1 MKLPSPHLR
10 SPFSR
15 GAAPVSPGAR
25 PRFLPALCAGFS
37 RAPGPVSPGGAT
49 RRRGGFT
56 LLEMLVVIVIIAML
70 AALMFRMVGVIGRSN
85 DEAATRAIIERVANA
100 LEEFKAIYGKYP
112 PVQPYAGSQRISYE
126 YPGRKTWGET
136 EKDAEAKAN
145 SVIKAKR
152 GRMSTWGEIVKIK
165 GHDYT
170 CAIFTFGLTSFFV
183 PRYNGT
189 AEYGP
194 KRFVG
199 IENGRLKRDEDEG
212 FGAPQWT
219 LFNSRADNRV
229 GDTDRDLN
237 AVRRMLPFLG
247 GKLGD
252 DNRIAANGVL
262 VKTWSERGDPLGKR
276 TITNSYYTIWD
287 AWRHDLHYVSHPPYE
302 TYKIW
307 SAGPDGLT
315 IGDTRPGGS
324 KIKAGDPETTDDI
337 VSGHF

>member
-1 MKLPSPHLR
+1 M
-10 SPFSR
+10 
-15 GAAPVSPGAR
+15 
-25 PRFLPALCAGFS
+25 
-37 RAPGPVSPGGAT
+37 

-112 PVQPYAGSQRISYE
+112 PVQPYDGQQRIFFE
-126 YPGRKTWGET
+126 YPGPKSWGET
-136 EKDAEAKAN
+136 ATDAESMAN
-145 SVIKAKR
+145 RVIKANKS
-152 GRMSTWGEIVKIK
+152 RMSNWGKDCTV
-165 GHDYT
+165 Y
-170 CAIFTFGLTSFFV
+170 TFGLTSFFV

-199 IENGRLKRDEDEG
+199 IKDGRLWRVESDG
-212 FGAPQWT
+212 YGAPQWT

-237 AVRRMLPFLG
+237 AVRRILPFLG

-262 VKTWSERGDPLGKR
+262 VKTWCARSHPIVSSRAV
-276 TITNSYYTIWD
+276 TNNYYTIWD
-287 AWRHDLHYVSHPPYE
+287 AWRRDLHYVSHPPYE
-302 TYKIW
+302 TYKLW
-307 SAGPDGLT
+307 SNGPNG
-315 IGDTRPGGS
+315 INENGG
-324 KIKAGDPETTDDI
+324 GDDI